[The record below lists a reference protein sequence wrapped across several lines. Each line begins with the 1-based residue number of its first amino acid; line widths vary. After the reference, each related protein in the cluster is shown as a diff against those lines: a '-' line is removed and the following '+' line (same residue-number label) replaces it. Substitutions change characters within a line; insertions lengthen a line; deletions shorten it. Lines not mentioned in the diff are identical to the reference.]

1 MNWRNE
7 LAPGYLWHEMK
18 CFTTYQS
25 EKGKHKV
32 YPGLLWEY
40 NPETF
45 DWQRYRR
52 TVVER
57 VVSLGRLSDFYVAFD
72 LYGGYRGIQKIVRD
86 EAIDLSPRNLDFA
99 CHAFNLDPTET
110 LCYKREQAR
119 KRVVFQQ
126 SDE

>member
-1 MNWRNE
+1 MN
-7 LAPGYLWHEMK
+7 LLPVTYGMK
-18 CFTTYQS
+18 FFTTYQS

-32 YPGLLWEY
+32 NPGLLWGY
-40 NPETF
+40 NLESF
-45 DWQRYRR
+45 DWQRYPRI
-52 TVVER
+52 VVER
-57 VVSLGRLSDFYVAFD
+57 VVSLGRLSDFYAAFD
-72 LYGGYRGIQKIVRD
+72 LYGGYRGFWRIVRD

-119 KRVVFQQ
+119 KRIVFQQ